1 MLWFKKNKAKYRRV
15 IQFFGFFAKLALSNL
30 TVHFSGIF
38 FSFYPAYK
46 FNNCIMS
53 ILPESL
59 TKRYYSVTEV
69 ARLFGVTTS
78 LVRYWEQE
86 FDFLRPYKSSKGDRR
101 FTPENIHQFEI
112 IYHLVKEQGYTLA
125 GAKRYLKEE
134 KEKIRQKQE
143 ALKTLRRLRGFLE
156 DLKS

>member
-1 MLWFKKNKAKYRRV
+1 
-15 IQFFGFFAKLALSNL
+15 
-30 TVHFSGIF
+30 
-38 FSFYPAYK
+38 
-46 FNNCIMS
+46 MS
-53 ILPESL
+53 ILLESL

-125 GAKRYLKEE
+125 GARRYLKEE